1 MITTPPPATERSPS
15 STPSAIERW
24 LRPNTLVLIVI
35 WLFAALHFYD
45 VWPTLGVVF
54 RDTDDIMRL
63 VEVQDFLKGQGWF
76 DLHQYRLDPPAD
88 LPMHWS
94 RFVDLPIAILIRIF
108 GLFLAPETALRAA
121 MFVWPALPLLPV
133 LWASRSIAVRLGGD
147 WAAFPAVY
155 LLATLSFVLAQF
167 VPGRVDHHNVQIM
180 LTFLLLAAFT
190 GMTGVRRGVA
200 VGVACAAAMA
210 IGMETLPFQL
220 IAASAFALR
229 WVWLGDEEGEA
240 RAFGIS
246 LAVGMVVAAAATLPP
261 SEWLRG
267 ACDAISINYV
277 GLAVVGGL
285 GLSAVA
291 LVPVRSPVARGI
303 LLVIVAAAAVAAFA
317 APERACLRG
326 PFGQILPEVRAVWL
340 DAVKEIQPWPVVFAE
355 GHLTAILA
363 VVTPILALGATVYL
377 ARREDLARSSAFWVL
392 VASMVVA
399 FAIGLTQLRTL
410 TYANALAVPLIAAAI
425 GRVARDTEKAGGA
438 VTVAVLAGAVL
449 TNSMVLQLA
458 IERVIPAAWKA
469 EAEAQAGEGLSS
481 SFSQAVTGGVN
492 SSAPDGAAAMSAGS
506 PCQTMTNYA
515 ELAKLPRGLVAT
527 DTDIGP
533 AILFATHHSVIA
545 APYHRMQRGIIDS
558 ARILHRLPAEAM
570 SILAARE
577 VDYLAV
583 CTATKPG
590 RDDGGIE
597 ALLRSGRVPAGLEEI
612 PGNGII
618 RVFRVHARPLL
629 TQR

>member
-1 MITTPPPATERSPS
+1 MITATPPASDRSPAR
-15 STPSAIERW
+15 TPSAIERW
-24 LRPNTLVLIVI
+24 LRPNALVLIGI

-54 RDTDDIMRL
+54 RDTDDIMRM
-63 VEVQDFLKGQGWF
+63 VEVGDFLKGQGWF

-94 RFVDLPIAILIRIF
+94 RFVDLPIALLIRFF

-133 LWASRSIAVRLGGD
+133 LWASRFIAVRLGGD

-155 LLATLSFVLAQF
+155 LLATLAFVLAQF

-180 LTFLLLAAFT
+180 LTFLLLAAFI
-190 GMTGVRRGVA
+190 GLTGVRKGVA
-200 VGVACAAAMA
+200 VGIACAAAMA

-229 WVWLGDEEGEA
+229 WVWLGDDDGEA
-240 RAFGIS
+240 TAFGIS
-246 LAVGMVVAAAATLPP
+246 LASGMVVAAGVTLPP

-285 GLSAVA
+285 GLAA
-291 LVPVRSPVARGI
+291 IGLVPVRSPTARAI
-303 LLVIVAAAAVAAFA
+303 LLGIVAIAAVAAFA

-355 GHLTAILA
+355 GHVTAILA
-363 VVTPILALGATVYL
+363 VVTPILALGAIVHL
-377 ARREDLARSSAFWVL
+377 ARQDDLARSSAFWVL
-392 VASMVVA
+392 VASMVVS
-399 FAIGLTQLRTL
+399 FVIGLTQLRTL

-425 GRVARDTEKAGGA
+425 GRLARDTEKAGGT

-449 TNSMVLQLA
+449 TNSMVLQLG
-458 IERVIPAAWKA
+458 IERVVPAAWKA
-469 EAEAQAGEGLSS
+469 EADAQAGEGLSS
-481 SFSQAVTGGVN
+481 SLSQAVTGAVN
-492 SSAPDGAAAMSAGS
+492 SSGTGGAAVPAGS
-506 PCQTMTNYA
+506 PCQTMTSYA
-515 ELAKLPRGLVAT
+515 ELAKLPRGLVAS

-558 ARILHRLPAEAM
+558 ARILHRPPTEAM
-570 SILAARE
+570 SIMAARE

-583 CTATKPG
+583 CTAAKPG
-590 RDDGGIE
+590 ADDGGID
-597 ALLRSGRVPAGLEEI
+597 ALLRAGRVPAGLEEI